1 MLTGKSITLGIT
13 GGIAAYKGADI
24 ASRLVKE
31 GAGVKVILTRSAR
44 NFIGEATLEAISGGP
59 VYTEMFGGNE
69 GWQIPHIKLAGEA
82 DLILVAPATANIIA
96 KAAHGLADDL
106 LSTALLAATCPVV
119 ICPAM
124 NVHMYNNKVVQANL
138 SRLEQLGYHL
148 VEPDTGRLA
157 CGTQGR
163 GRLPDPAA
171 IVARVAAVIAG
182 GGSRDLAG
190 LTVLVTAGATREAID
205 PVRYVSNRSSGKMGY
220 AIAAAAL
227 SRGARVILISGRTSL
242 SPPQGTLLIQV
253 ESAREMYRAVM
264 DHYPT
269 VDVVIK
275 AAAVADY
282 RPVQVAGQKIK
293 KTGSKLTLEMEKN
306 ADILLELGQLKQ
318 RQILVG
324 FAAET
329 EDLINNAREKVAK
342 KNLDLIVANDVTVT
356 GAGFGSDTNLVK
368 LIYPDGRVIALDMMN
383 KLVLGH
389 RILDQV
395 LVIKE
400 SNDAAGK

>member
-1 MLTGKSITLGIT
+1 MLAGKSITLGIT

-31 GAGVKVILTRSAR
+31 GVGVKVIMTRSAC

-59 VYTEMFGGNE
+59 VYTEMFGGSE
-69 GWQIPHIKLAGEA
+69 GWKIPHIKLAGEA
-82 DLILVAPATANIIA
+82 DLVLVAPATANIIA

-106 LSTALLAATCPVV
+106 LSTALLAAACPVV

-138 SRLEQLGYHL
+138 TRLEQLGYHL
-148 VEPDTGRLA
+148 IEPDTGRLA
-157 CGTQGR
+157 CGTEGR

-171 IVARVAAVIAG
+171 IVARVAAVMAG
-182 GGSRDLAG
+182 SGGRDLVG
-190 LTVLVTAGATREAID
+190 LTVMVTAGATREAID

-220 AIAAAAL
+220 AIASAAL

-242 SPPQGTLLIQV
+242 SPPQGTLLINV
-253 ESAREMYRAVM
+253 ESAREMYNAVM
-264 DHYPT
+264 EHYPR

-282 RPVQVAGQKIK
+282 RPVQAAVQKIK

-306 ADILLELGQLKQ
+306 TDILQELGRLKQ

-329 EDLINNAREKVAK
+329 ENLINNAREKVNK
-342 KNLDLIVANDVTVT
+342 KNLDLIVANDVTVA

-368 LIYPDGRVIALDMMN
+368 LVYPDGRVKALDMMD

-389 RILDQV
+389 RIMDQV

-400 SNDAAGK
+400 SNDEAGK

>member
-1 MLTGKSITLGIT
+1 MLAGKSITLGIT

-44 NFIGEATLEAISGGP
+44 NFIGAATLEAISGGP
-59 VYTEMFGGNE
+59 VYTEMFGGHE

-106 LSTALLAATCPVV
+106 LSTVLLAATCPVI

-138 SRLEQLGYHL
+138 SRLEQLGCHL

-157 CGTQGR
+157 CGTEGR

-264 DHYPT
+264 EHYPT

-282 RPVQVAGQKIK
+282 RPVQAAGQKIK

-329 EDLINNAREKVAK
+329 EDLINNAMEKVAK

-368 LIYPDGRVIALDMMN
+368 LIYSDGRVIALDMMN